1 MGSRILPREDEAAEN
16 LARYIFRASFFQER
30 MTYLPEESKVIWESK
45 DGKEEKVFDIIQRI
59 LAIDFPFPGPLFN
72 PLMIWHILNSDARFL
87 PAIVDP
93 QTPLR
98 LSIRRWK
105 RKIWREG
112 QNSQE
117 KTSVSS

>member
-1 MGSRILPREDEAAEN
+1 MGSKILPREDEAAEN
-16 LARYIFRASFFQER
+16 LARYIFRASFSRER
-30 MTYLPEESKVIWESK
+30 MTYLPEESKGICESK

-59 LAIDFPFPGPLFN
+59 LAIEFPFPGSLFH

-93 QTPLR
+93 QNPLR